1 MVDLG
6 FPELTT
12 EQTEL
17 LSQTAEEAAKKF
29 ILGKVNKKDL
39 DTLDIAVEVAG
50 TKPVDV
56 TVEIELLLAKSAKG
70 IDAEAIV
77 KAAVTEAQAASE
89 KFLRQL
95 K

>member
-6 FPELTT
+6 IPELTT

-17 LSQTAEEAAKKF
+17 LCQTAEEAAKQF
-29 ILGKVNKKDL
+29 IISKVKAKDL
-39 DTLDIAVEVAG
+39 DRLDIAVEVAG

-56 TVEIELLLAKSAKG
+56 TIEIDLLLAKSAKG
-70 IDAEAIV
+70 VDAQALV
-77 KAAVTEAQAASE
+77 KAAVEEAHKASE

>member
-6 FPELTT
+6 IPELTT
-12 EQTEL
+12 GQIEL
-17 LSQTAEEAAKKF
+17 LCQTAEEAAKNF
-29 ILGKVNKKDL
+29 ILSKVAVKNL

-56 TVEIELLLAKSAKG
+56 TVEIDLFLSKSVKG
-70 IDAEAIV
+70 VDAEALV
-77 KAAVTEAQAASE
+77 KDAVKEAHEAAE

>member
-6 FPELTT
+6 IPELTT
-12 EQTEL
+12 EQIEL
-17 LSQTAEEAAKKF
+17 LCQTAEEAAKNF
-29 ILGKVNKKDL
+29 ILSKVAVKNL

-56 TVEIELLLAKSAKG
+56 TVEIDLILNKSVKG
-70 IDAEAIV
+70 VEAEALV
-77 KAAVTEAQAASE
+77 KGAVREAHEAAE

>member
-6 FPELTT
+6 IPELTT
-12 EQTEL
+12 EQTEIL
-17 LSQTAEEAAKKF
+17 CQTAEEAAKKY
-29 ILGKVNKKDL
+29 ILSKVSHKDL
-39 DTLDIAVEVAG
+39 DTLDIAVEVTG

-56 TVEIELLLAKSAKG
+56 TVEIDLLLGKSVKG
-70 IDAEAIV
+70 VDAEALV
-77 KAAVTEAQAASE
+77 SAAVEEAHKASE

>member
-6 FPELTT
+6 IPELTT

-17 LSQTAEEAAKKF
+17 LSQTAEEAAKTF
-29 ILGKVNKKDL
+29 ILSKVSAKVL
-39 DTLDIAVEVAG
+39 DRLDIAVEVVG

-56 TVEIELLLAKSAKG
+56 TVEINLLLSKSAKG
-70 IDAEAIV
+70 VDAEALV
-77 KAAVTEAQAASE
+77 KDAVKEAHMATE

>member
-6 FPELTT
+6 IPELTT
-12 EQTEL
+12 EQIEL
-17 LSQTAEEAAKKF
+17 LCQTAEEAAKNF
-29 ILGKVNKKDL
+29 ILSKVAVKNL

-56 TVEIELLLAKSAKG
+56 TVEIDLILNKSVKG
-70 IDAEAIV
+70 VEAEALV
-77 KAAVTEAQAASE
+77 KDAVKEAHEAAE

>member
-6 FPELTT
+6 IPELTT

-17 LSQTAEEAAKKF
+17 LCQTAEEAAKTF
-29 ILGKVNKKDL
+29 ILSKVSAKVL
-39 DTLDIAVEVAG
+39 DRLDIAVEVAG

-56 TVEIELLLAKSAKG
+56 TVEINLLLAKSVKG
-70 IDAEAIV
+70 VDAEALV
-77 KAAVTEAQAASE
+77 KDAVEEAYTATE

>member
-6 FPELTT
+6 IPELTT
-12 EQTEL
+12 EQIEL
-17 LSQTAEEAAKKF
+17 LCQTAEEAAKNF
-29 ILGKVNKKDL
+29 ILSKVAVKNL

-56 TVEIELLLAKSAKG
+56 TVEIDLILNKSVKG
-70 IDAEAIV
+70 VEAEALV
-77 KAAVTEAQAASE
+77 KDAIKEAHEAAE
-89 KFLRQL
+89 KYLRQL

>member
-6 FPELTT
+6 IPELTT

-17 LSQTAEEAAKKF
+17 LCQAAEEAAKKY
-29 ILGKVNKKDL
+29 LLSKVNAKDI
-39 DTLDIAVEVAG
+39 DRLDIAVEVAG

-56 TVEIELLLAKSAKG
+56 TVEIDLLLGKSAKG
-70 IDAEAIV
+70 LNAEALV
-77 KAAVTEAQAASE
+77 KAAVAEAHNASE

>member
-6 FPELTT
+6 IPELTT

-17 LSQTAEEAAKKF
+17 LCQTAEEAAKKYV
-29 ILGKVNKKDL
+29 LSKVSRKDL
-39 DTLDIAVEVAG
+39 DALDIAVEVSG

-56 TVEIELLLAKSAKG
+56 TVEIDLLLGKSVKG
-70 IDAEAIV
+70 IDAEALV
-77 KAAVTEAQAASE
+77 NDAVEEAHKASE

>member
-6 FPELTT
+6 IPELTT
-12 EQTEL
+12 EQIEL
-17 LSQTAEEAAKKF
+17 LSQTAEEAAKNF
-29 ILGKVNKKDL
+29 ILSKVSVKDL

-56 TVEIELLLAKSAKG
+56 TVEIDLILGKSVKG
-70 IDAEAIV
+70 VDAETLVKDAV
-77 KAAVTEAQAASE
+77 MEAHKAAE

>member
-6 FPELTT
+6 IPELTT

-17 LSQTAEEAAKKF
+17 LCQTAEEAAKKF
-29 ILGKVNKKDL
+29 VLSKINKKDL
-39 DTLDIAVEVAG
+39 DTLDIAVEVSG

-56 TVEIELLLAKSAKG
+56 TVEIELVLAKSAKG
-70 IDAEAIV
+70 VDAEALV
-77 KAAVTEAQAASE
+77 KAAVEEAQKASE

>member
-6 FPELTT
+6 IPELTT
-12 EQTEL
+12 EQTEIL
-17 LSQTAEEAAKKF
+17 CQTAEEAAKKY
-29 ILGKVNKKDL
+29 ILSKVSHKDL
-39 DTLDIAVEVAG
+39 DTLDIAVEVTG

-56 TVEIELLLAKSAKG
+56 TVEIDLLLGKSAKG
-70 IDAEAIV
+70 IDAETLV
-77 KAAVTEAQAASE
+77 NAAVEEAHKASE

>member
-6 FPELTT
+6 IPELTT

-17 LSQTAEEAAKKF
+17 LCQTAEEAANNF
-29 ILGKVNKKDL
+29 ILSKVSVKNL
-39 DTLDIAVEVAG
+39 DMLDISVEVAG

-56 TVEIELLLAKSAKG
+56 TVEIDLLLGKSVKG
-70 IDAEAIV
+70 IDAEALV
-77 KAAVTEAQAASE
+77 KDAVVEAHKAAE

>member
-6 FPELTT
+6 IPELTS

-17 LSQTAEEAAKKF
+17 LCQTAEEAAKF
-29 ILGKVNKKDL
+29 SILSKVSAKDL
-39 DTLDIAVEVAG
+39 DALDIAVEVSG

-56 TVEIELLLAKSAKG
+56 TVEIDLLLGKYVKG
-70 IDAEAIV
+70 INAEELVKDAVEEAH
-77 KAAVTEAQAASE
+77 KATE

>member
-6 FPELTT
+6 IPELTT
-12 EQTEL
+12 EQTEIL
-17 LSQTAEEAAKKF
+17 CQTAEEAAKKY
-29 ILGKVNKKDL
+29 ILSKVSHKDL
-39 DTLDIAVEVAG
+39 DKLDIAVEVTG

-56 TVEIELLLAKSAKG
+56 TVEIDLLLGKSVKG
-70 IDAEAIV
+70 IDAEALV
-77 KAAVTEAQAASE
+77 NAAVEEAHKASE

>member
-6 FPELTT
+6 IPELTT
-12 EQTEL
+12 EQIEL
-17 LSQTAEEAAKKF
+17 LCQTAEEAAKNF
-29 ILGKVNKKDL
+29 ILSKVSVKNL

-56 TVEIELLLAKSAKG
+56 TVEIDLILSKSVKDV
-70 IDAEAIV
+70 DAEVLV
-77 KAAVTEAQAASE
+77 KDAVNEAHKASE